1 MLFSFIFYYFHSHL
15 YSLHHSEPF
24 NKHSEN
30 NLISYSHQLDNLVIV
45 SSEDP
50 LYTLVVT
57 NTSIKNYMATS
68 IAYIYVCDRPVV
80 KTLHHAVNIT
90 STEAELFAI
99 RCGINQV
106 TNSQWIL
113 KIIVVTDLIYSAKK
127 SLTLHHT
134 YSNCIP
140 YLFWVNSGNFSLI
153 IMITLLNSGSAQVN
167 TIGHYIKWS
176 IRKLNH
182 LNPSLSTYVNC
193 LGTLARK
200 VSAMTFYQYGKWF
213 SKLQI

>member
-1 MLFSFIFYYFHSHL
+1 MDKKFNEVFSSFDPHNSEFSPGSRIINIFSSHISF
-15 YSLHHSEPF
+15 YSF

-106 TNSQWIL
+106 TNSQ
-113 KIIVVTDLIYSAKK
+113 
-127 SLTLHHT
+127 
-134 YSNCIP
+134 
-140 YLFWVNSGNFSLI
+140 
-153 IMITLLNSGSAQVN
+153 
-167 TIGHYIKWS
+167 
-176 IRKLNH
+176 
-182 LNPSLSTYVNC
+182 
-193 LGTLARK
+193 
-200 VSAMTFYQYGKWF
+200 
-213 SKLQI
+213 